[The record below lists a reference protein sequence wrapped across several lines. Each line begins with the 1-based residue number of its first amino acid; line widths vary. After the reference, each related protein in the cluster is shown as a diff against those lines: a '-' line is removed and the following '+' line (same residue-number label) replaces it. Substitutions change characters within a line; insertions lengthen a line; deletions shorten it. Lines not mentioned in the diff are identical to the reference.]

1 MNESRSRYSKEFKV
15 DAVELLLRSNTIIK
29 ARPASLEISADWLD
43 CWKKEYS
50 ATKEAAFPGK
60 GHLKTCHRITVCL
73 QKQGF
78 QWSRSR
84 TARLMRSMELR
95 SKVAKKF
102 KVTTN
107 SNQKEP
113 IAQKILDQV
122 LTADSINDAWTN
134 ALT

>member
-1 MNESRSRYSKEFKV
+1 
-15 DAVELLLRSNTIIK
+15 
-29 ARPASLEISADWLD
+29 
-43 CWKKEYS
+43 
-50 ATKEAAFPGK
+50 
-60 GHLKTCHRITVCL
+60 
-73 QKQGF
+73 
-78 QWSRSR
+78 
-84 TARLMRSMELR
+84 MRSMELR